1 VEVDFEVD
9 DALHK
14 LLASSLAFTKR
25 VTGGGEELYF
35 AVPPHEAL
43 DVVQNELVLAA
54 KRHFS

>member
-25 VTGGGEELYF
+25 VTGGEELYF

-43 DVVQNELVLAA
+43 DIVQNELVLAA